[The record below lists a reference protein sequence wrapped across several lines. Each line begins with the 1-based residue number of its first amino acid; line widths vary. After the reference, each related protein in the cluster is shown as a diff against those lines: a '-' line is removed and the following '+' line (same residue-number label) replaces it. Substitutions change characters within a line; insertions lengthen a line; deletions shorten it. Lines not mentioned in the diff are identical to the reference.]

1 MRNAFVSAAVW
12 CASTLCVCPRV
23 LAQQQSLEGIHH
35 LHTAWTARDGLTGGV
50 RAIAQTPDG
59 YLWLGTETGLFR
71 FDGVRF
77 VPWTEPNAQTARL
90 GRISALLGARDS
102 TLWIATFDGLA
113 SWKHGALT
121 RYPELGFGPVNALL
135 EDHDGTI
142 WAGGIAKLCSI
153 RNGKIECRSDIGRT
167 GRSVFFGNPG
177 PAVYSLYEDDAHGL
191 MVGAESGLWRWSTA
205 SLQRLLSE
213 PVLPFQSLVRGD
225 DSTRLTF
232 IAGAP
237 DGFVLRELVNDKSE
251 DYSVPGIAWRSFR
264 PTRLLREKSGALWV
278 GSVDHG
284 VVRVSHGKGTG
295 FTLRDGVSSNFI
307 LALFEDREGTVWVGT
322 TNGLDRFRE
331 SGVVTI
337 SGRQGLSAPSWTIL
351 ASRDSSVWIGTTE
364 GLNRLY
370 RGRIT
375 IYRHDPS
382 PGPHV
387 RERLDP
393 AVRERTDPG
402 LADNQIGSLVED
414 RRGRIWVASRDGIAS
429 LENGRFTRVKGVT
442 TTAGSAMTA
451 AADEGVWVGSSDR
464 GLVHLSDGREIEA
477 VPFPWHDD
485 LARFVSISAMS
496 ADPVKGG
503 VWVGLRRRGLAW
515 FKDSRLGALLTEK
528 DGLASDAIWSLS
540 FDHEGTLW
548 AATQGG
554 LSRIKDGRVA
564 TLTTRSGL
572 PCDEVRSVV
581 EHDASSLWLYT
592 VCGIVKVAR
601 TDLDAWASDPGHT
614 VHATVLNATDG
625 VETRA
630 IATGNTPVLSKA
642 PDGKIWFVHGD
653 GVSAIDPRHLP
664 RNAVPPPVQ
673 IERLVANGR
682 TYDVANGVRLPPHID
697 NLAIDYTAPSLAMPE
712 RVRFR
717 FKLEGQDADWR
728 EVVNQ
733 RHVEYSNLPPGSY
746 RFRMTASNN
755 SGMSTD
761 EDTSLAF
768 TIAPAFYQTYWFRAL
783 GAAAFAVLLWALYQ
797 LRLRQIRLEEARF
810 REAIETM
817 PAIAFTTL
825 PDGSPT
831 FVNRRWEEYTGR
843 TLAQALRHGLQLA
856 RHPEDV
862 GRVQDCWRVALSTGQ
877 PLEYEVRLR
886 GADGL
891 YRWFL
896 TRVAPLKDKRGQ
908 VTRWY
913 GLATDIEDRKRA
925 EHERERLRELEADL
939 AHVNRVTTMG
949 ELTAS
954 LAHEIRQPLAATT
967 INANACLRWLAHDR
981 PNLDEARE
989 AAQRIVGDSARAGE
1003 IIGRLRSLYTKAPPQ
1018 REEVNVSEIVREL
1031 LVLLQPEATRYAV
1044 TIRTRLAGDL
1054 PRVIAD
1060 RVQLQQVFMNLMLN
1074 GIEAMKGT
1082 GGGDLMVTSAM
1093 DQQGNLWCS
1102 VADSGAGLPADKTD
1116 EIFAP
1121 FFTTKLQGSGMGLS
1135 ISRTIVESHDGR
1147 LWATPNEVH
1156 GATFHFTL
1164 PVGGAKDA
1172 SVGVADATHLDAAR
1186 PAVAG

>member
-1 MRNAFVSAAVW
+1 MRNAFISGVVW
-12 CASTLCVCPRV
+12 CASSLCLCPCAF
-23 LAQQQSLEGIHH
+23 AQEQAFEGIHH

-77 VPWTEPNAQTARL
+77 VRWSEPNAQSSRL
-90 GRISALLGARDS
+90 GRISALLGGRDS

-113 SWKHGALT
+113 SWKHGILIQ
-121 RYPELGFGPVNALL
+121 YPELGFGPVYVLL
-135 EDHDGTI
+135 EDHEGTI

-153 RNGKIECRSDIGRT
+153 RRGKIECRKDIGRT
-167 GRSVFFGNPG
+167 GRPIFFGNLD
-177 PAVYSLYEDDAHGL
+177 PAVYSLYEDDEHGL
-191 MVGAESGLWRWSTA
+191 LVGAESGLWRWNPA
-205 SLQRLLSE
+205 SPQRLLSE

-237 DGFVLRELVNDKSE
+237 NGFVLRQLVNNKSE
-251 DYSVPGIAWRSFR
+251 EYSVPGIEWRSFR
-264 PTRLLREKSGALWV
+264 PTRLLRDNSGALWV

-284 VVRVSHGKGTG
+284 VVRVYHGKATG

-307 LALFEDREGTVWVGT
+307 LALFEDREGTIWVGT

-331 SGVVTI
+331 SGVLTI

-351 ASRDSSVWIGTTE
+351 ASRDSGVWIGTTD

-370 RGRIT
+370 RGQIT
-375 IYRHDPS
+375 IYRHTPS
-382 PGPHV
+382 LGTHIRERPNPPV
-387 RERLDP
+387 REL
-393 AVRERTDPG
+393 TDPG
-402 LADNQIGSLVED
+402 LADNQIGSLLED
-414 RRGRIWVASRDGIAS
+414 HRGRIWVASRDGIAWF
-429 LENGRFTRVKGVT
+429 ENGRFTRVKGVT
-442 TTAGSAMTA
+442 TTTGSAMTA
-451 AADEGVWVGSSDR
+451 AADGGVWIGSSDR
-464 GLVHLSDGREIEA
+464 GLVHLSEGRELEA
-477 VPFPWHDD
+477 VPFPWHDQ
-485 LARFVSISAMS
+485 LARSVGISAMS

-515 FKDSRLGALLTEK
+515 FKDGQLGALLTKK
-528 DGLASDAIWSLS
+528 DGLASDLIWSLY
-540 FDHEGTLW
+540 FDHESTLW
-548 AATQGG
+548 AATDRG

-572 PCDEVRSVV
+572 PCDEVHSVV
-581 EHDASSLWLYT
+581 ENDASSLWLYT
-592 VCGIVKVAR
+592 MCGLVRVTT
-601 TDLDAWASDPGHT
+601 TDLAAWASDSTHVVRT
-614 VHATVLNATDG
+614 TVLNAADG
-625 VETRA
+625 VGTRL
-630 IATGNTPVLSKA
+630 IVNGSTPVMTKS
-642 PDGKIWFVHGD
+642 PDGKLWFVHGD

-664 RNAVPPPVQ
+664 LDAVPPPVQ
-673 IERLVANGR
+673 IEQIMANGR
-682 TYDVANGVRLPPHID
+682 AYDVSKGLRLPPHID

-746 RFRMTASNN
+746 RFRLTASNN
-755 SGMSTD
+755 SGVWTD
-761 EDTSLAF
+761 QDTSLDF

-783 GAAAFAVLLWALYQ
+783 GAAAFVALLWALHR

-817 PAIAFTTL
+817 PAMAFTTL
-825 PDGSPT
+825 PNGSPT
-831 FVNRRWEEYTGR
+831 FVNRRWVEYTGL
-843 TLAQALRHGLQLA
+843 TLAQALGHGWQLA

-862 GRVQDCWRVALSTGQ
+862 ERVRDCWRVALSTGK

-886 GADGL
+886 GADGS

-896 TRVAPLKDKRGQ
+896 TRAASLKDKRGQ
-908 VTRWY
+908 ITKWY

-925 EHERERLRELEADL
+925 DHERERLRELEADF

-954 LAHEIRQPLAATT
+954 LAHEIRQPLAATV

-981 PNLDEARE
+981 PDLDEVRE

-1003 IIGRLRSLYTKAPPQ
+1003 IIGRLRSLYRKAPPQ
-1018 REEVNVSEIVREL
+1018 REEVNVSEIVREM
-1031 LVLLQPEATRYAV
+1031 LVLLQPEATRHSV
-1044 TIRTRLAGDL
+1044 RIRTRLGGDL
-1054 PRVIAD
+1054 PNVIAD

-1082 GGGDLMVTSAM
+1082 GGGELMVRSTM

-1102 VADSGAGLPADKTD
+1102 VADSGVGLPADKTD

-1121 FFTTKLQGSGMGLS
+1121 FFTTKPQGSGIGLS
-1135 ISRTIVESHDGR
+1135 ISRSIVESHGGR
-1147 LWATPNEVH
+1147 LWATPNEVN

-1164 PVGGAKDA
+1164 PIAGAQNA
-1172 SVGVADATHLDAAR
+1172 NVAAADATHLDAG
-1186 PAVAG
+1186 P